1 MATKRKF
8 AKKSRLTSDQVIVK
22 LEKSIPTV
30 ELEKLADISVFQES
44 DGSYSLFNKYII
56 KKTNQGYL
64 VTHKQLAE
72 SNICFYMLKHAVT
85 WCTYDKRNRI
95 MDSKRILDLDNQLTS
110 LDSAIAIH
118 QNLTK
123 RTKNTDDKLI
133 YLAKLG
139 EEKVRRSRIC
149 KELEYYV
156 VESKLWQAKRF
167 GAKP

>member
-1 MATKRKF
+1 MANKKKF
-8 AKKSRLTSDQVIVK
+8 AKKSKISSDQIIVK
-22 LEKSIPTV
+22 LEKSIPPG
-30 ELEKLADISVFQES
+30 ELEKLVDISVFQDS
-44 DGSYSLFNKYII
+44 DGSYSLFNKYVI
-56 KKTNQGYL
+56 KKTNEGYL

-95 MDSKRILDLDNQLTS
+95 MESKRILDLDHQLTS

-123 RTKNTDDKLI
+123 RTKNTEDKLI
-133 YLAKLG
+133 YLAKMG

-149 KELEYYV
+149 KELEQYV

-167 GAKP
+167 NAKP